1 MESTIVTGVTLRDS
15 VLTVRQN
22 NGQRDIEVDLSTL
35 DDATVNGGS
44 YNSGVLTLNV
54 EGGSNIQIP
63 LQRPVDLIANRVT
76 FDTNNSQMTFSS
88 DGGGNLFSVDL
99 SSLKDN
105 EDNLVADRPDEGQV
119 DVVTEDELTDRIRV
133 DFTNQ
138 FNTRIDPLI

>member
-15 VLTVRQN
+15 VLTVSQN
-22 NGQRDIEVDLSTL
+22 NGQRDIQVDLSTL

-54 EGGSNIQIP
+54 EGGNNIQIP
-63 LQRPVDLIANRVT
+63 LQRLVDLIANRVT
-76 FDTNNSQMTFSS
+76 FDTNTSQMTFSS

-119 DVVTEDELTDRIRV
+119 DVVTEDELTNRIRI